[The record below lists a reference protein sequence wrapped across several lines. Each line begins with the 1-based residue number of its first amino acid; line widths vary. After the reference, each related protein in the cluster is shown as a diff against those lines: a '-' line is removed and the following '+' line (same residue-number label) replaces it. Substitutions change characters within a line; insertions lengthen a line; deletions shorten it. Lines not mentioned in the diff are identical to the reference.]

1 MFSEKPHVS
10 LQKIADSVMRL
21 SNHYIEKPEA
31 ETPWNEEFCQ
41 IAYRYYYLPLNY
53 TRAQKVLSR
62 ADQVHFFEG
71 LTQFIDWGC
80 GPATLSLAVAHNEQ
94 IKKQIRSQILFD
106 ISQTVLNKFSDLHS
120 QLTNPKPST
129 NLNLDHLGDV
139 KNTALMFSYSLT
151 ELEALPK
158 GWNNFEALVI
168 LEPST
173 GDDGRRLMSWREKII
188 GAGYNIWAP
197 CTHHEAC
204 PLLTHSKND
213 WCHDRAHVE
222 APEWFTDLEQLLPM
236 RNRTV
241 TTSYLLARRKKPAEL
256 AKNTARLTGDSLEE
270 KGKTRQLVCRGTERE
285 FLTWM
290 HKKVSPQT
298 LDRGDLV
305 VLPEDIEVKSN
316 ELRLQKPL

>member
-1 MFSEKPHVS
+1 MFSDKPEVS

-53 TRAQKVLSR
+53 TRASKVLNR
-62 ADQVHFFEG
+62 AEQVNFFEG
-71 LTQFIDWGC
+71 LSHFIDWGC
-80 GPATLSLAVAHNEQ
+80 GPGTLSLAVARNE
-94 IKKQIRSQILFD
+94 ILKKQIKSQILFD
-106 ISQTVLNKFSDLHS
+106 ISPTALNKFSDLHT
-120 QLTNPKPST
+120 QLVGPKTLSS
-129 NLNLDHLGDV
+129 LNLDHINSRQ
-139 KNTALMFSYSLT
+139 NTALMFSYSLT

-173 GDDGRRLMSWREKII
+173 GQDGRRLMSWREKII
-188 GAGYNIWAP
+188 GAGYHIWAP
-197 CTHHEAC
+197 CTHHQAC

-213 WCHDRAHVE
+213 WCHDRATVN
-222 APEWFTDLEQLLPM
+222 APEWFEQLEHLLPM

-241 TTSYLLARRKKPAEL
+241 TTSYLLARRQKPAEL
-256 AKNTARLTGDSLEE
+256 PQNSARLTGDSLEE
-270 KGKTRQLVCRGTERE
+270 KGKTRQLVCRGPERE

-290 HKKVSPQT
+290 HKKISPQT
-298 LDRGDLV
+298 LERGELI
-305 VLPEDIEVKSN
+305 VLPENIEIKSN
-316 ELRLQKPL
+316 ELRLQDPL

>member
-1 MFSEKPHVS
+1 MFSEKPPIS

-62 ADQVHFFEG
+62 AEQVQFFEG

-80 GPATLSLAVAHNEQ
+80 GPATLSLAVAHDEE

-106 ISQTVLNKFSDLHS
+106 ISQRVLTNFSDLHS
-120 QLTNPKPST
+120 QLINPKPST
-129 NLNLDHLGDV
+129 NLNLDHVGDV
-139 KNTALMFSYSLT
+139 RNTALMFSYSLT

-173 GDDGRRLMSWREKII
+173 GHDGRRLMGWREKII

-213 WCHDRAHVE
+213 WCHDRAFVHS
-222 APEWFTDLEQLLPM
+222 PEWFMQLEQLLPM

-241 TTSYLLARRKKPAEL
+241 TTSYLLARRKKPVEL

-270 KGKTRQLVCRGTERE
+270 KGKTRQLVCRGPNRE

-290 HKKVSPQT
+290 HKKISPQI
-298 LDRGDLV
+298 LARGDFFNI
-305 VLPEDIEVKSN
+305 PEDVELKSN
-316 ELRLQKPL
+316 EIRINS